1 MFDSIFEKSTEGTLK
16 ALTLEWTCPK
26 CGGRNFRILSRG
38 ERSHGEYHGR
48 CRYCRT
54 KCRAAFPPPEKEVDG
69 ETEFMERISNE
80 DFTSEERTDMIRDF
94 AEIASLVVDGAHPTF
109 LREKKK
115 ALEDK
120 IAFAKRR
127 RR

>member
-1 MFDSIFEKSTEGTLK
+1 MFGSIFEKGAEGTLK
-16 ALTLEWTCPK
+16 ALTVEWTCPK
-26 CGGRNFRILSRG
+26 CDGRNFRILTKK
-38 ERSHGEYHGR
+38 ERTSGQYHGR

-54 KCRAAFPPPEKEVDG
+54 RCGVTFLPQEQAVGG
-69 ETEFMERISNE
+69 EAEFMDRISDE
-80 DFTSEERTDMIRDF
+80 DFTAEERTDMIRDF
-94 AEIASLVVDGAHPTF
+94 AEIASLVVDAAPPGL
-109 LREKKK
+109 LREKRK